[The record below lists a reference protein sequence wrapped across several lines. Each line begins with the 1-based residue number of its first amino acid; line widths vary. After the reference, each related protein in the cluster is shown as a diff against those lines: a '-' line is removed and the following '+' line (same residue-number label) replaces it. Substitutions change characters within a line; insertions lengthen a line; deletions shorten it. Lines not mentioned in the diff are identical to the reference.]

1 MARDNAVH
9 TRRSGPDVVDAVSEG
24 VGAVPIKREGV
35 MVQSKGGLES
45 TGKKVEGGR
54 KGVLRNQVQGR
65 QAAWVEGV
73 DRVEEGGG
81 NEVRWG

>member
-1 MARDNAVH
+1 
-9 TRRSGPDVVDAVSEG
+9 
-24 VGAVPIKREGV
+24 

-73 DRVEEGGG
+73 DGVEEGGG